1 MTQNS
6 VAVVIP
12 TYNEV
17 DNLPTVVE
25 QLLSLPEIKI
35 NIIVVD
41 DGSPDG
47 TGRVADELAELHRG
61 KFQVIHRH
69 GKLGLGTA
77 YVEGFKKALAGD
89 SEYIVQMDADLSHP
103 TNLIPAMVDSLNEF
117 DVAVASRYVEGGGL
131 DPKWRFLRR
140 QISYWGGFGI
150 RIVLGL
156 SVKDPTSGFKVFR
169 RTALEAIDPG
179 RLTMTGF
186 GFQPEVA
193 YRCKQSDLNVVE
205 HPFTF
210 MDRYAGDSKMSL
222 GIMIEAF
229 FRLTKLRLLGP
240 A

>member
-1 MTQNS
+1 MAQHS

-47 TGRVADELAELHRG
+47 TGRVADELAELHSG
-61 KFQVIHRH
+61 KFQVIHRQ

-77 YVEGFKKALAGD
+77 YVEGFKKAMAGG
-89 SEYIVQMDADLSHP
+89 SKYIVQMDADLSHP
-103 TNLIPAMVDSLNEF
+103 PDLVPVMVNDLDEF

-131 DPKWRFLRR
+131 DPKWGFLRR

-150 RIVLGL
+150 RMVLGL
-156 SVKDPTSGFKVFR
+156 KIKDPTSGFKAFR
-169 RTALEAIDPG
+169 RSALETIDPG
-179 RLTMTGF
+179 RLTLTGF
-186 GFQPEVA
+186 GFQSEVA
-193 YRCKQSDLNVVE
+193 YQCKQAGLKVVE
-205 HPFTF
+205 QPFTF
-210 MDRYAGDSKMSL
+210 MDRYAGDSKMSV
-222 GIMIEAF
+222 GIMFEAF
-229 FRLTKLRLLGP
+229 FRLTKLRLLRHG
-240 A
+240 